1 MSRRIPH
8 VEGLPGDAEDIGGS
22 ALEHDQVAIVG
33 ARNNHFDA
41 GLCPVQGVQLDLVP
55 ATEQSVA
62 VCGFA
67 QKIDAGLTV
76 RANGIVGE
84 VGNDHIEAD
93 MDIVDQ
99 AQDA

>member
-41 GLCPVQGVQLDLVP
+41 GLCPVQGQESPPVFPRLPRGMFRRPTTP
-55 ATEQSVA
+55 AEY
-62 VCGFA
+62 F
-67 QKIDAGLTV
+67 
-76 RANGIVGE
+76 RATPPPMGRGVLFGIA
-84 VGNDHIEAD
+84 ILFS
-93 MDIVDQ
+93 
-99 AQDA
+99 